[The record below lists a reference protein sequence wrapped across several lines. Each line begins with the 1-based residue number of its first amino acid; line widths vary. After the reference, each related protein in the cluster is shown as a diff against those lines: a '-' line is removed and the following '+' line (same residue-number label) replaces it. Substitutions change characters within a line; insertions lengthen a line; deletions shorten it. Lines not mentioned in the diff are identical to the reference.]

1 MMTGLAV
8 PGWTSMII
16 TASFFGALNA
26 LGISIL
32 GEYVIRIYDQV
43 RSRPVFVADSV
54 KNRLQLPRQAD
65 RPMSSSMNESVDRLE
80 LLLESLEKE
89 YRSPGLSASSS
100 HQPS

>member
-1 MMTGLAV
+1 
-8 PGWTSMII
+8 MII

-65 RPMSSSMNESVDRLE
+65 RPSSSSTNESVDRLDV
-80 LLLESLEKE
+80 LLEALAKE
-89 YRSPGLSASSS
+89 YSSPGLPTSSS